1 MMIRLVP
8 PTGDGGKVPN
18 AEEGYVLR
26 SRGQVG
32 AGKAVE
38 MDHMTYSGKSENF
51 GGEKSKP
58 MKLKISSESRDRTS

>member
-38 MDHMTYSGKSENF
+38 MDHMTYSSENQ
-51 GGEKSKP
+51 
-58 MKLKISSESRDRTS
+58 RTSGGKKQTNGVDDII